1 MKAKPAPDKDVWFAG
16 LRWVDAAHMQLMR
29 FEEAFREWEAAQEDA
44 RMRRSLADD
53 SSEHGRSWRDGY
65 DAHELYDPQ
74 RPLRVPSFS
83 LQMQVANE
91 LDLLMVA
98 IRNVLRAQERLPH
111 DGRTEMARQD
121 VLELLRNVA
130 EHWDE
135 VGGRSVDELARDHPD
150 ILVGAVVST
159 GKEVWIGGDRGVPLS
174 RITAWLWRVQRAL
187 VANLTE
193 AGVPMPEDFTA
204 STYEDDDEL
213 PWPPERLRFHWSIR
227 RVDEPEWPRET
238 MPDEVL
244 EALAVLFA
252 NRRRRDPFD

>member
-1 MKAKPAPDKDVWFAG
+1 MSARPAADEDVWFAG

-44 RMRRSLADD
+44 RMRQALADD
-53 SSEHGRSWRDGY
+53 SSEHGRSWRESY
-65 DAHELYDPQ
+65 DAHERHDPQ

-98 IRNVLRAQERLPH
+98 VRSVLRAQERLP
-111 DGRTEMARQD
+111 DDERTAMARQH
-121 VLELLRNVA
+121 VLGLLRNVA

-135 VGGRSVDELARDHPD
+135 VGGRSVDELARDHAD

-159 GKEVWIGGDRGVPLS
+159 NKEVWIGGGRGVPLS
-174 RITAWLWRVQRAL
+174 RITAWLWRVHQAL

-193 AGVPMPEDFTA
+193 AGVPLPEDFNA
-204 STYEDDDEL
+204 SVYQGDDEL
-213 PWPPERLRFHWSIR
+213 SWPTERLRFHWSIP
-227 RVDEPEWPRET
+227 RVDEQEWPRE
-238 MPDEVL
+238 PLPEGVRD
-244 EALAVLFA
+244 ALAQLFT
-252 NRRRRDPFD
+252 NRRRRDPLD